1 MSTGLGL
8 IIHHNIYL
16 NREQRYALYD
26 GQDIE
31 VSGVSVS
38 VWCRGKVTS
47 EPAKEIYCRYLV
59 RNLGEDQPIKM
70 VKDGFEICLPNK
82 KPIVSHVSDEIWRDM
97 SVAERDEYYALFKNG
112 ASPLNLLDVKDGGS
126 GCLMYREHNK
136 IRYADDDGPITII
149 HLIQL
154 RDIRILEETCTLTAN
169 WA

>member
-16 NREQRYALYD
+16 NKEQRYALHD

-31 VSGVSVS
+31 VVGVSVS

-82 KPIVSHVSDEIWRDM
+82 RPVVGRISDDMWR
-97 SVAERDEYYALFKNG
+97 SFSLEERDEYYAVFKDG
-112 ASPLNLLDVKDGGS
+112 ASTANLLDVKDGGS

-136 IRYADDDGPITII
+136 VKYVDDGPITII
-149 HLIQL
+149 HLIQI
-154 RDIRILEETCTLTAN
+154 RDLKFLEDSIN
-169 WA
+169 